1 MAFIQW
7 DNSLSVGVA
16 EIDKQHQKLVQLIND
31 LGDAMKQGKGQ
42 VVMGGIL
49 NELVTYTQVHFGH
62 EEKYFV
68 QFQYPE
74 TYSHKQEHA
83 AFVKKA
89 TELKDGFEKG
99 QIGLSLQ
106 VMDFLCDWLKKHIK
120 GTDQKYSKFFNDKGL
135 K

>member
-7 DNSLSVGVA
+7 ETGLSVGVA
-16 EIDKQHQKLVQLIND
+16 EIDKQHQKLIQLIND

-42 VVMGGIL
+42 EAMGRIL
-49 NELVTYTQVHFGH
+49 NELVSYTQVHFGT
-62 EEKYFV
+62 EERYFA

-74 TYSHKQEHA
+74 TYTHKQEHV

-89 TELKDGFEKG
+89 VELKDGFAKG

-120 GTDQKYSKFFNDKGL
+120 GTDQKYTKFFNEKGL